1 MGSRSVSARRLL
13 IALIPLELLGLFV
26 LLRNSSWVYD
36 DNFFLV
42 LAGQE
47 GFTWHWLTS
56 VQFEHWDIAE
66 HAVISLQHALFF
78 FDYRWA
84 LTVMLAILGGS
95 AFLLERVLATFVT
108 ARSVTVALALWFG
121 LNILWIRPLQWWAA
135 GVQYLPYT
143 FFELLCLYGF
153 LRYCSDRSPRWIV
166 VSGGALAAG
175 LLFYEKPVYM
185 LLYLALFR
193 VLLMARD
200 LRPQAVLV
208 GFWRERAIW
217 TTYLLIIAVWA
228 AGYIH
233 AHAYASS
240 RDAVSVGQYLSYF
253 RILWLQTMVPSL
265 ASVTIPATH
274 LDSLQLAF
282 VVVAQLVVVA
292 GVVFSL
298 RRKRQ
303 AWRAWTFLAIVV
315 LANGVLV
322 ARSRIGQFGV
332 EIANDPRYLVEYAW
346 LVPLAVCAAFS
357 RGVVVKP
364 RTPDASARISL
375 PSTRRGGAVAAIPLL
390 LLLVY
395 AAGSIASAAHLQKLW
410 AGAQGREWEQRVRRG
425 VASLQRSDRRL
436 VVADDATPFEIM
448 EEFVA
453 PYNRLSSLLPLYVG
467 PIQVDGPLDG
477 TLVRLDND
485 GAVHRA
491 SVGSAIG
498 DGTMPALRR
507 ARQVG
512 IGLTGRS
519 VWEHGEACVI
529 ADGASVPITRALP
542 QPPSTA
548 GGPYYVLLDYRVWQP
563 IALPLL
569 VDTGTG
575 SLTPDRAMSVS
586 PGAHQSIAWLG
597 EGDPH
602 SFVLDLPPLSTIC
615 ISRLDVVSLRNVG

>member
-1 MGSRSVSARRLL
+1 MGSRSVSARGLL
-13 IALIPLELLGLFV
+13 IAFVPLELLALFV
-26 LLRNSSWVYD
+26 VLRNSSWVYD

-66 HAVISLQHALFF
+66 HVAISLQHALFF

-84 LTVMLAILGGS
+84 LAVMLVILGGS
-95 AFLLERVLATFVT
+95 AYLLERVLSTFIRT
-108 ARSVTVALALWFG
+108 RSVTVALALWFG
-121 LNILWIRPLQWWAA
+121 LNILWVRPLQWWAA

-153 LRYCSDRSPRWIV
+153 LRYYADRSPRWIA

-175 LLFYEKPVYM
+175 LLFYEKPAYM

-200 LRPQAVLV
+200 LRPRTVLA

-217 TTYLLIIAVWA
+217 ITYLLIVAVWA

-240 RDAVSVGQYLSYF
+240 HGVVSLGQYLSYF
-253 RILWLQTMVPSL
+253 RILWLQTLVPSM
-265 ASVTIPATH
+265 ASVTIPASH
-274 LDSLQLAF
+274 LDLLQVAF
-282 VVVAQLVVVA
+282 VVLAQIVVVC

-303 AWRAWTFLAIVV
+303 AWRAWAFLAIVV

-322 ARSRIGQFGV
+322 ARSRIGQFGP
-332 EIANDPRYLVEYAW
+332 EIGNDPRYLVEYAW

-357 RGVVVKP
+357 RDAVVSP
-364 RTPDASARISL
+364 RAPNRSARIPL
-375 PSTRRGGAVAAIPLL
+375 PSLRRAVPATTMV

-395 AAGSIASAAHLQKLW
+395 AVGSIASAAHLQKLW
-410 AGAQGREWEQRVRRG
+410 AGPQGREWEQRARRG
-425 VASLQRSDRRL
+425 VASLQHSAGRL
-436 VVADDATPFEIM
+436 VVADNATPFEIM

-453 PYNRLSSLLPLYVG
+453 PYNRLSRLLPLYVG
-467 PIQVDGPLDG
+467 SIQVDGPLDG

-491 SVGSAIG
+491 GIGAAVG
-498 DGTMPALRR
+498 DGSMLALQRTHQLGFGPGAR
-507 ARQVG
+507 AIWR
-512 IGLTGRS
+512 
-519 VWEHGEACVI
+519 HGEACVI
-529 ADGASVPITRALP
+529 ADSAPVAITRALP
-542 QPPSTA
+542 HPPSST
-548 GGPYYVLLDYRVWQP
+548 GGPYYALLDYRVWQP
-563 IALPLL
+563 ISMP
-569 VDTGTG
+569 VQVFTG
-575 SLTPDRAMSVS
+575 SGGLPADHAVLASPGTSRSVS
-586 PGAHQSIAWLG
+586 WLG
-597 EGDPH
+597 EQDPH
-602 SFVLDLPPLSTIC
+602 GVAITLPPLSTIC
-615 ISRLDVVSLRNVG
+615 LSRFDVVSLRDQG